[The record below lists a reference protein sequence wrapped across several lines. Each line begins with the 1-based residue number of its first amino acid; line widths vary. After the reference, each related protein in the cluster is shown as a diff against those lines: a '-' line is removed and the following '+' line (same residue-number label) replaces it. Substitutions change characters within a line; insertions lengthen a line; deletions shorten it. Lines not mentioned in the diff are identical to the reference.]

1 MTDRRWSKLEIGDSV
16 GTVNLTGSL
25 QVAQSD
31 FRKLLLEAQTQE
43 SAAAADFKK
52 MKSESKARLPVL
64 RRRCLMRPVA
74 SERCKTQAFRGKQRP
89 RCA

>member
-1 MTDRRWSKLEIGDSV
+1 MTDRSWSKLEIGDSV

-52 MKSESKARLPVL
+52 MKSESKVRLPL
-64 RRRCLMRPVA
+64 NRKGNDSRCVSPL
-74 SERCKTQAFRGKQRP
+74 SGISS
-89 RCA
+89 